1 MTVEST
7 QTKEIYEGNGS
18 SVIFPV
24 PFTYSRTDDIKLVFT
39 DAHGIE
45 SDIASNY
52 AITVAESGDTSVTYP
67 VSGMPIAMGTR
78 LTVYRATP
86 QKQIVDLIYG
96 GAFNPDVLEQDVF
109 DRSVMLIQELQEA
122 VNRSV
127 KTPFTSDIVPDALL
141 EEIYA
146 SVKAAQAAAAA
157 AQAAAAAAQ
166 EALAECQ
173 ELIAIIPIPTVSD
186 AGKVLAVRL
195 FNGVPTYTIVSG
207 GGGGGAGF
215 AEYSL
220 DVTNANGKVV
230 VSLAAL
236 GHPEM
241 PGLFNPIVNIISV
254 VPYFCCITHRSAEE
268 FTVQIYKPGGQPGLD
283 ISEYIECGTFA
294 AGEGIECGQGGS
306 ESDVK
311 LAVSIPI

>member
-39 DAHGIE
+39 DAHGVE

-109 DRSVMLIQELQEA
+109 DRIVMMIQELQEA

-127 KTPFTSDIVPDALL
+127 KTQFTSDIVPDALL

-146 SVKAAQAAAAA
+146 SVKAAQD
-157 AQAAAAAAQ
+157 AAAAAQ

-195 FNGVPTYTIVSG
+195 FNGVPTYTLVSG

-236 GHPEM
+236 KHPKM

-268 FTVQIYKPGGQPGLD
+268 FTVQIYKPGGQPGVD

-294 AGEGIECGQGGS
+294 AGEGIECGHGGS

-311 LAVSIPI
+311 LAVSIPIPPAD

>member
-7 QTKEIYEGNGS
+7 ITKQIYEGNGS
-18 SVIFPV
+18 TTIFPV
-24 PFTYSRTDDIKLVFT
+24 PFQYSRTDNVKLVYA
-39 DAHGIE
+39 DAAGFE
-45 SDIASNY
+45 SAITSNY
-52 AITVAESGDTSVTYP
+52 AFTVATNGDTSVIYP
-67 VSGMPIAMGTR
+67 VTGIPVPMGAR
-78 LTVYRATP
+78 LTVYRDTP
-86 QKQIVDLIYG
+86 QTQIVDLIYG

-109 DRSVMLIQELQEA
+109 DRIVMMIQELQEA

-146 SVKAAQAAAAA
+146 SVKAAQD
-157 AQAAAAAAQ
+157 AAAAAQ

-195 FNGVPTYTIVSG
+195 FNGVPTYTLVPG

-268 FTVQIYKPGGQPGLD
+268 FTVQIYKPGGQPGVD

-311 LAVSIPI
+311 LAVSIPIPPAD

>member
-24 PFTYSRTDDIKLVFT
+24 HFTYSRTDDIKLVFT

-109 DRSVMLIQELQEA
+109 DRIVMMIQELQEA

-146 SVKAAQAAAAA
+146 YVKA

-195 FNGVPTYTIVSG
+195 FNGVPTYTLVPG

-268 FTVQIYKPGGQPGLD
+268 FTVQIYKPGGQPGVD
-283 ISEYIECGTFA
+283 IYEYIECGTFA

-311 LAVSIPI
+311 LAVSIPIPPAD

>member
-7 QTKEIYEGNGS
+7 ITKQIYEGNGS
-18 SVIFPV
+18 TTIFPV
-24 PFTYSRTDDIKLVFT
+24 PFKYSRTDNVKLVYA
-39 DAHGIE
+39 DAAGFE
-45 SDIASNY
+45 SAITSNY
-52 AITVAESGDTSVTYP
+52 AFTVATNGDTSVIYP
-67 VSGMPIAMGTR
+67 VTGIPVPMGAR
-78 LTVYRATP
+78 LTVYRDTP
-86 QKQIVDLIYG
+86 QTQIVDLIYG

-109 DRSVMLIQELQEA
+109 DRIVMMIQELQEA

-146 SVKAAQAAAAA
+146 SVKAAQD
-157 AQAAAAAAQ
+157 AAAAAQ

-195 FNGVPTYTIVSG
+195 FNGVPTYTLVPG

-268 FTVQIYKPGGQPGLD
+268 FTVQIYKPGGQPGVD
-283 ISEYIECGTFA
+283 IYEYIECGTFA

-311 LAVSIPI
+311 LAVSIPIPPAD

>member
-52 AITVAESGDTSVTYP
+52 AITVTESGDTSVTYP

-96 GAFNPDVLEQDVF
+96 GAFNPDVLELDVF
-109 DRSVMLIQELQEA
+109 DRVVMMIQELQEA

-127 KTPFTSDIVPDALL
+127 KTPFTSDVVPDELL
-141 EEIYA
+141 DAIYA
-146 SVKAAQAAAAA
+146 SVKAAED
-157 AQAAAAAAQ
+157 AAAAAQ

-195 FNGVPTYTIVSG
+195 FNGVPTYTLVSG

-220 DVTNANGKVV
+220 DVTNSNGKVV

-254 VPYFCCITHRSAEE
+254 VPYFCCITNRSAEE
-268 FTVQIYKPGGQPGLD
+268 FTVQIYKPGGQPGME

-306 ESDVK
+306 ESNVK
-311 LAVSIPI
+311 LAVSIPIPPAD

>member
-24 PFTYSRTDDIKLVFT
+24 HFTYSRTDDIKLVFT

-109 DRSVMLIQELQEA
+109 DRIVMMIQELQEA

-146 SVKAAQAAAAA
+146 YVKA

-195 FNGVPTYTIVSG
+195 FNGVPTYTLVPC

-268 FTVQIYKPGGQPGLD
+268 FTVQIYKPGGQPGVD
-283 ISEYIECGTFA
+283 IYEYIECGTFA

-311 LAVSIPI
+311 LAVSIPIPPAD